1 MFCLML
7 QILRRGKK
15 KGFVPLL
22 ICNVKP
28 EKSVLKETPQTQ
40 IEGHS
45 QSNLLFKNE
54 NQRLTEETLWIKKD

>member
-1 MFCLML
+1 ML
-7 QILRRGKK
+7 QILMRGKK

-28 EKSVLKETPQTQ
+28 EKSFLKETPQTQ

>member
-1 MFCLML
+1 ML

-28 EKSVLKETPQTQ
+28 EKSFLKETPQTQ
-40 IEGHS
+40 SEGHN

>member
-1 MFCLML
+1 ML
-7 QILRRGKK
+7 DATNTEEGEK

-28 EKSVLKETPQTQ
+28 EKSFLKETPQTQ

-54 NQRLTEETLWIKKD
+54 NQR

>member
-28 EKSVLKETPQTQ
+28 EKSFLKETPQTQ

-54 NQRLTEETLWIKKD
+54 NQR